1 VRTKFDIYVFIIINV
16 KQIKSAALLLY
27 FICLSVMLNSLNI
40 HSHLYHFLLNK
51 IINGENEMN
60 LIGEICLL
68 NNFNSENNIYTIFKL
83 KRYIFNEFI
92 LNSSVNVWNDGENKS
107 RSQAQSQNVLYPLLT
122 VFHK

>member
-1 VRTKFDIYVFIIINV
+1 
-16 KQIKSAALLLY
+16 
-27 FICLSVMLNSLNI
+27 MLNSLNI